1 MKFIRMGAGRDGA
14 GMVRAFVVRIG
25 VWGLCSLIVFGGLV
39 GGSSAAEQT
48 PLQARMAGKQTTI
61 RGQQMPVAQLLRAL
75 GQQAGV
81 NVIVDEV
88 IDETITL
95 DLKNVS
101 LLDAFQ
107 VILEAKKLHSRESS
121 QVILVGRAEAF
132 QADQR
137 DVITERLCSSY
148 GGVGEYLKELEMARS
163 ETGTI
168 TVSADGNCLVVRD
181 HQANVQRLQ
190 ELLNDLDQPLPQVH
204 IKARIVTIEKSVLK
218 QLGIA
223 WGYTGTNRT
232 LWDPLATRVGKDQL
246 SAAYAGGNLAFGLIR
261 DNWSLDV
268 DLSALQENKQLR
280 VLSAPRVVVMDGHEA
295 VIQQGTE
302 VPYETGTSENP
313 ITAFKDALLSLK
325 VTPKILRNHFV
336 QLKVVVTNNSVNTD
350 QSSITST
357 PSLNRQEISTSLLLE
372 DGVTAVIG
380 GILSTDEDIENGK
393 VPGLGDIP
401 LLGYLFKNSDEY
413 EKTYEL
419 FVFLTPTII
428 KPEHG
433 YVGRMAP
440 AADGNSQVDSVP
452 MVYESMEREASMPHV
467 PMAKDSR

>member
-1 MKFIRMGAGRDGA
+1 
-14 GMVRAFVVRIG
+14 
-25 VWGLCSLIVFGGLV
+25 
-39 GGSSAAEQT
+39 
-48 PLQARMAGKQTTI
+48 
-61 RGQQMPVAQLLRAL
+61 
-75 GQQAGV
+75 
-81 NVIVDEV
+81 
-88 IDETITL
+88 
-95 DLKNVS
+95 
-101 LLDAFQ
+101 
-107 VILEAKKLHSRESS
+107 
-121 QVILVGRAEAF
+121 
-132 QADQR
+132 
-137 DVITERLCSSY
+137 
-148 GGVGEYLKELEMARS
+148 
-163 ETGTI
+163 
-168 TVSADGNCLVVRD
+168 
-181 HQANVQRLQ
+181 
-190 ELLNDLDQPLPQVH
+190 
-204 IKARIVTIEKSVLK
+204 
-218 QLGIA
+218 
-223 WGYTGTNRT
+223 
-232 LWDPLATRVGKDQL
+232 
-246 SAAYAGGNLAFGLIR
+246 
-261 DNWSLDV
+261 
-268 DLSALQENKQLR
+268 
-280 VLSAPRVVVMDGHEA
+280 MDGHEA

-357 PSLNRQEISTSLLLE
+357 RSLNRQEISTSLLLE